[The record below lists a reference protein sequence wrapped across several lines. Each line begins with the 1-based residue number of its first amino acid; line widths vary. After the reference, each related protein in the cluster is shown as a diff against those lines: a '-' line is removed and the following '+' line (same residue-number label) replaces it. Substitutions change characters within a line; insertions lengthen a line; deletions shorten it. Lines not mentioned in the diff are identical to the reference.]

1 MRLRALL
8 IIMSLTIS
16 LIPIGIIGGFQGFE
30 IATVSLGLIVIV
42 ILIVSYMMSSLITMP
57 IKKLTKNI
65 EIISKGEL
73 DVRLEKSEIYEIN
86 NLISSLKRVMVSLKL
101 AIYKVG
107 ITKEDIF
114 EETMKEKNAAESR
127 YTSLLKVVDG
137 WIWEVDNNGVW
148 QFCSEKIYDTLGY
161 QPSELVGK
169 NIFEYV
175 DSKDKIKLKKMIKKS
190 TTKSGD
196 SHDNSTNVELNF
208 QHKSGDT
215 VSFISSI
222 VPFYD
227 DSYDFLGF
235 RGMSRKSKVD
245 YKEKAVIE
253 EKTIEPKEEKIIES
267 KEEKI
272 TIPEKKEETVKVP
285 SKHPV
290 IGSVSK
296 KDFDYYF
303 FFDNDTNIVEC
314 SSDMSQKL
322 GYNKSE
328 ILSLSL
334 EKLDCFDKKD
344 NIKDKV
350 VKVKDKGKM
359 NFKTMY
365 RKKDQ
370 KIVLVVE
377 TIRYLKDIDLFECL
391 VKEEAYTKQM

>member
-16 LIPIGIIGGFQGFE
+16 LIPLGIIGGFQGFE
-30 IATVSLGLIVIV
+30 IATVSLGLIVSV
-42 ILIVSYMMSSLITMP
+42 ILIVSFMMSSLITRP

-65 EIISKGEL
+65 EVISKGNL
-73 DVRLEKSEIYEIN
+73 DVGLEKSEIYEIN
-86 NLISSLKRVMVSLKL
+86 NLINSLKRVMVSLKL

-137 WIWEVDNNGVW
+137 WIWEIDNNGVW
-148 QFCSEKIYDTLGY
+148 QFCSEKIYDSLGY

-175 DSKDKIKLKKMIKKS
+175 DSKDKIKIKKMIKKS
-190 TTKSGD
+190 TTKSVED
-196 SHDNSTNVELNF
+196 QNTPTTLELNF
-208 QHKSGDT
+208 KHKSGDD
-215 VSFISSI
+215 VSFVSSI

-235 RGMSRKSKVD
+235 RGMSRKEKVS
-245 YKEKAVIE
+245 YKEEPSIPKKTPEIE
-253 EKTIEPKEEKIIES
+253 EEKEFS
-267 KEEKI
+267 
-272 TIPEKKEETVKVP
+272 PEKKESLGGVVKKVP
-285 SKHPV
+285 SV
-290 IGSVSK
+290 SSVSK

-303 FFDNDTNIVEC
+303 FFDNDTKIVEC
-314 SSDMSQKL
+314 STNMVQKL
-322 GYNKSE
+322 GYDRSE
-328 ILSLSL
+328 ILSLTL
-334 EKLDCFDKKD
+334 EELDCFDKKD

-350 VKVKDKGKM
+350 VKVKDKGRM

-370 KIVLVVE
+370 KIVLVIE